1 MDNALCYCTT
11 HTIILCGVVL
21 MRMSRYEDSE
31 ITFSIRCLRSLRENA
46 EAVAKDRGQTLSEW
60 IRRAMQEK
68 LDREIN
74 PQTEVLTAE
83 ELEEVIARILEE
95 KLAVKRWDNAK
106 K

>member
-1 MDNALCYCTT
+1 
-11 HTIILCGVVL
+11 
-21 MRMSRYEDSE
+21 
-31 ITFSIRCLRSLRENA
+31 
-46 EAVAKDRGQTLSEW
+46 
-60 IRRAMQEK
+60 MQEK

>member
-1 MDNALCYCTT
+1 MTNDDVQMTIRLEKDF
-11 HTIILCGVVL
+11 HTMCKE
-21 MRMSRYEDSE
+21 RADY
-31 ITFSIRCLRSLRENA
+31 A
-46 EAVAKDRGQTLSEW
+46 GQTLAEW
-60 IRRAMQEK
+60 IRRAMRGQ

-83 ELEEVIARILEE
+83 ELEDVIARILEE